1 MTKADSKENVLNL
14 CNNNILTI
22 AIATVVVVII
32 LMFFWDRQQQRAV
45 ELLRIQ
51 ARLDFMQE
59 WEPTPQQPGDKQ
71 MNNAKTPA
79 KVGRVL

>member
-1 MTKADSKENVLNL
+1 MGKAEVSKERNNVLVVAVTMV
-14 CNNNILTI
+14 I
-22 AIATVVVVII
+22 VVVL

-51 ARLDFMQE
+51 TRLEFMQE
-59 WEPTPQQPGDKQ
+59 WEPTPLPEPNKQ
-71 MNNAKTPA
+71 MNNAKVPP

>member
-1 MTKADSKENVLNL
+1 MGKAEVSKERNNVL
-14 CNNNILTI
+14 
-22 AIATVVVVII
+22 VVAVTMVIVVIL

-59 WEPTPQQPGDKQ
+59 WEPTPQHPQNEQ

-79 KVGRVL
+79 KAGRVL

>member
-1 MTKADSKENVLNL
+1 MGKAEVSKERNNVLVVAV
-14 CNNNILTI
+14 TI
-22 AIATVVVVII
+22 VIVVVL
-32 LMFFWDRQQQRAV
+32 LMLFWDRQQQRAV

-59 WEPTPQQPGDKQ
+59 WEPTPQQPQNKQ

-79 KVGRVL
+79 KAGRVL

>member
-1 MTKADSKENVLNL
+1 MAKAEVSKERNNVLVVAV
-14 CNNNILTI
+14 TI
-22 AIATVVVVII
+22 VIVVIL

-59 WEPTPQQPGDKQ
+59 WEPTPLPEQNKQ
-71 MNNAKTPA
+71 NKQTKTPSKA
-79 KVGRVL
+79 GRVL